1 MRELLLSWTLVTE
14 LEFCEP
20 CAYLTSKTSN
30 EGHRQDPNMRLL
42 WLQRSQ
48 DIKNDDARRP
58 IDTKLQQLNSE
69 TRRKGKT
76 QTWQANSWGRLS
88 TSLQLFLTS
97 AAWRDPTPKCEAR
110 RRFSR
115 GEEKIEIGEGGQKWN
130 RWLRAYIIIWGSI
143 GDKQSDN
150 AVFT

>member
-48 DIKNDDARRP
+48 DVKTITPEAPSTQNCSSLTQKHDGKGRRRH
-58 IDTKLQQLNSE
+58 DK
-69 TRRKGKT
+69 
-76 QTWQANSWGRLS
+76 QTESGEIIHFTA
-88 TSLQLFLTS
+88 TPTS
-97 AAWRDPTPKCEAR
+97 AAWRDSTPKCEAR

-115 GEEKIEIGEGGQKWN
+115 GEEKIEIGEGGQQWN